1 MAVSDAAVADHRA
14 MKRVRDDPDDGV
26 LQGEIDV
33 AALMTGDR
41 LDLIPMLM
49 FVEAPHIARAA
60 VAPEMPRQ
68 FLPESSPINRQ
79 GQSGIIPRR
88 QAADRVEGNQ
98 IVYRLWQRHI
108 APLFG
113 TPSGLDL
120 TFAPCLAAGS
130 SANVKS
136 LTPLETYM
144 FWWSF
149 DS

>member
-26 LQGEIDV
+26 LQGEINITT
-33 AALMTGDR
+33 LITGDR

-49 FVEAPHIARAA
+49 FVKTPRIARAA

-68 FLPESSPINRQ
+68 FLPKPPPINRQ
-79 GQSGIIPRR
+79 GQPGIIPRR

-113 TPSGLDL
+113 TPRIG
-120 TFAPCLAAGS
+120 
-130 SANVKS
+130 
-136 LTPLETYM
+136 
-144 FWWSF
+144 F
-149 DS
+149 DIRTLPGRGFVSECQIPDCTRNLHVLVVL

>member
-1 MAVSDAAVADHRA
+1 MAVCDAAVADHRA
-14 MKRVRDDPDDGV
+14 MKRVRDNLDNGI

-41 LDLIPMLM
+41 LDLVPMLM
-49 FVEAPHIARAA
+49 FVQAPYIARAA

-68 FLPESSPINRQ
+68 FLPESSPINRE

-88 QAADRVEGNQ
+88 QAADPVKGNQ
-98 IVYRLWQRHI
+98 IVCRLWQRHI

-113 TPSGLDL
+113 PASGVDL
-120 TFAPCLAAGS
+120 TLAPRQAASS

-136 LTPLETYM
+136 LTQLENLC
-144 FWWSF
+144 FLVVL
-149 DS
+149 

>member
-14 MKRVRDDPDDGV
+14 MKRVRDNPDNGV

-41 LDLIPMLM
+41 LDLVPMLM
-49 FVEAPHIARAA
+49 FVQAPYIARAA

-113 TPSGLDL
+113 TPRIG
-120 TFAPCLAAGS
+120 
-130 SANVKS
+130 
-136 LTPLETYM
+136 
-144 FWWSF
+144 F
-149 DS
+149 DIRTLPGRGFVSECQIPDSTRNLHVLVVL